1 MDEALIR
8 YKNVYINQ
16 QELGVLEDVNL
27 ELNKGE
33 FVYLIGKVGSG
44 KTSLL
49 KTIYGELDIQ
59 SGEAEVLG
67 YNMTNIKRKHIPE
80 LRRRLGIVFQDFQ
93 LLTDRTVHANLSFV
107 LRATGWTNKATI
119 KARIEEVLDQVG
131 MTGKGYKMPNEL
143 SGGEQQR
150 IVIARAILNR
160 PDIILADEPTGN
172 LDTETGRKIVE
183 LLKSICATGSAIM
196 MTTHNLHL
204 LSEYP
209 GVVYRFE
216 NHHIKEVTH
225 EYSRMERSQNE
236 TERKMKVL
244 KFGGTSVG
252 SAQRMKEVA
261 KLITDGE
268 QKIVVLS
275 AMSGTTNTLV
285 EISDY
290 LYKKNPEGANEII
303 NRLEAKY
310 KQHVNELYS
319 TDEYK
324 QKTQEFIKA
333 QFDYIR
339 SYTKDIFTLFEEKVI
354 LAQGELISTNMV
366 TNYLQEQG
374 VNAILLP
381 ALEFMRT
388 DKNSEP
394 DPVYIKEKLAAQLE
408 IHPDAEIY
416 ITQGFICRNAYGE
429 IDNLQR
435 GGSDYTASL
444 IGAAVNASEI
454 QIWTDIDGMHDND
467 PRIVDKTSPVRH
479 LHFEEAAEL
488 AYFGAKIL
496 HPTCVQPAKYAN
508 IPVRLLNTMEP
519 TAPGTLIS
527 NDTEKGK
534 IKAVAAKDNIT
545 AIKIKSSRML
555 LAHGFLRKVF
565 EIFESYQTSIDMI
578 CTSEVGVS
586 VSIDNTK
593 HLNEILDDLKKYG
606 TVTVDQDMCIIC
618 VVGDLEWEN
627 VGFEAKALDA
637 MRDIPVRMISFGGS
651 NYNISFLIREED
663 KKKALQSLSDHLF
676 NNK

>member
-1 MDEALIR
+1 
-8 YKNVYINQ
+8 
-16 QELGVLEDVNL
+16 
-27 ELNKGE
+27 
-33 FVYLIGKVGSG
+33 
-44 KTSLL
+44 
-49 KTIYGELDIQ
+49 
-59 SGEAEVLG
+59 
-67 YNMTNIKRKHIPE
+67 
-80 LRRRLGIVFQDFQ
+80 
-93 LLTDRTVHANLSFV
+93 
-107 LRATGWTNKATI
+107 
-119 KARIEEVLDQVG
+119 
-131 MTGKGYKMPNEL
+131 
-143 SGGEQQR
+143 
-150 IVIARAILNR
+150 
-160 PDIILADEPTGN
+160 
-172 LDTETGRKIVE
+172 
-183 LLKSICATGSAIM
+183 
-196 MTTHNLHL
+196 
-204 LSEYP
+204 
-209 GVVYRFE
+209 
-216 NHHIKEVTH
+216 
-225 EYSRMERSQNE
+225 
-236 TERKMKVL
+236 MKVL

-252 SAQRMKEVA
+252 SPERMKGVSQ
-261 KLITDGE
+261 LINDGDK
-268 QKIVVLS
+268 KIVVLS
-275 AMSGTTNTLV
+275 AMSGTTNSLV

-303 NRLEAKY
+303 NKLESKY
-310 KQHVNELYS
+310 KQHVKELYS

-324 QKTQEFIKA
+324 QKTLAFIKDI
-333 QFDYIR
+333 FNGIR
-339 SYTKDIFTLFEEKVI
+339 SFTKDIFTLFEEKVI

-374 VNAILLP
+374 VKAVLLP

-388 DKNSEP
+388 DKNAEP
-394 DPVYIKEKLAAQLE
+394 DPTYIKNKLAAQLE
-408 IHPDAEIY
+408 LHPDADIY

-435 GGSDYTASL
+435 GGSDYSASL
-444 IGAAVNASEI
+444 IGAAVGASEI

-467 PRIVDKTSPVRH
+467 PRIVDKTSPVRQ

-496 HPTCVQPAKYAN
+496 HPTCIQPAKYAN
-508 IPVRLLNTMEP
+508 IPVRLLNTMDP

-545 AIKIKSSRML
+545 AIKIKSGRML
-555 LAHGFLRKVF
+555 LAYGFLRKVF

-593 HLNEILDDLKKYG
+593 HLNEILNDLKKYG
-606 TVTVDQDMCIIC
+606 TVTVDHDMCIVC

-651 NYNISFLIREED
+651 NYNISFLIRESD

-676 NNK
+676 NH